1 MRGTEVKAVG
11 SRGIM
16 PQHRIFCRPPL
27 TAKLSESLCLFLAQ
41 KPQTHPHSR
50 SKTCFSVMQIATL
63 TDSLQKQD
71 NKWSNICIPHLC
83 SGFPG
88 QVKWMENSYLAKKKY
103 HELCIWTCLP
113 PLWPHRFQWT
123 EVYCFIDS
131 FYYPTSHLFHQLHP
145 HHSSIILQFFS
156 LPIWGVTWDI
166 SFELL

>member
-88 QVKWMENSYLAKKKY
+88 QVKWMENSYLAKKNTMNFAF
-103 HELCIWTCLP
+103 EPASLLCGHTDSSGQRSIVSLI
-113 PLWPHRFQWT
+113 H
-123 EVYCFIDS
+123 FIIPRHIYS
-131 FYYPTSHLFHQLHP
+131 
-145 HHSSIILQFFS
+145 
-156 LPIWGVTWDI
+156 I
-166 SFELL
+166 SFTHIIPA